1 MRISKISCR
10 NFRNI
15 TRAEIEPVATLNVFI
30 GSNAQGKTNILES
43 IYMFV
48 AGRSFRTTK
57 KEDLIKF
64 SSDSTE
70 VNLELIK
77 KNITYQLYLHIDE
90 NTKTLTIDGVNRKR
104 ISDLLGYLNIVSFF
118 PHDLSLVSGSPR
130 MRREIH

>member
-104 ISDLLGYLNIVSFF
+104 MNLGFIRLSEYCELLPS
-118 PHDLSLVSGSPR
+118 
-130 MRREIH
+130 